1 MRRKLHRARKTASFA
16 LTVGIVVCAWQSAFA
31 GLISAEAFLELKPKW
46 ERLVGSKFQIEG
58 RVSTAGGNTLLM
70 RKLQALNFVSAEE
83 VPKLT
88 GADTVEIHGMLAR
101 NDDDQLIFRVTSVKK
116 LISDVDRL
124 NRLRLDLRADKPD
137 KWYELGDW
145 AIARGVFYSDDKL
158 ISEGRVL
165 HRSGLSRE
173 HTRLPVKD
181 YQSLRAMAIKAE
193 DLNLGETLKIE
204 YLYEG
209 NYHGWLNERREAT
222 SLQLAGI
229 AVRVVRDLPG
239 AGTPLPNLPEAFR
252 KAWQGAPLTGY
263 RTTTSLSA
271 RNQHHRLLY
280 QAIMLE
286 SIQIDAHPDGK
297 NGKEIA
303 SRLRREVPEF
313 GALADQ
319 YITDE
324 LNWRL
329 KNVTTLSRFDM
340 LALQRELR
348 ERNEPDKAQQAIDE
362 WFRNREAELL
372 KQGVDGLID
381 LASEYEELMD
391 DEGEAIR
398 LLLMAD
404 RKKPGIGIVGER
416 LERHGYEYIDDEWRD
431 PEAVRERRN
440 TAINVAMREG
450 RVTKGMTAKQVE
462 KTLGRPTAK
471 TRILTGRNVIEYW
484 MFGTSGTRLSV
495 RLQRLANRREPIVDA
510 ISQLGR

>member
-181 YQSLRAMAIKAE
+181 YQSLRAM
-193 DLNLGETLKIE
+193 
-204 YLYEG
+204 
-209 NYHGWLNERREAT
+209 RSR
-222 SLQLAGI
+222 
-229 AVRVVRDLPG
+229 P
-239 AGTPLPNLPEAFR
+239 
-252 KAWQGAPLTGY
+252 
-263 RTTTSLSA
+263 RT
-271 RNQHHRLLY
+271 
-280 QAIMLE
+280 
-286 SIQIDAHPDGK
+286 
-297 NGKEIA
+297 
-303 SRLRREVPEF
+303 
-313 GALADQ
+313 
-319 YITDE
+319 
-324 LNWRL
+324 
-329 KNVTTLSRFDM
+329 
-340 LALQRELR
+340 
-348 ERNEPDKAQQAIDE
+348 
-362 WFRNREAELL
+362 
-372 KQGVDGLID
+372 
-381 LASEYEELMD
+381 
-391 DEGEAIR
+391 
-398 LLLMAD
+398 
-404 RKKPGIGIVGER
+404 
-416 LERHGYEYIDDEWRD
+416 
-431 PEAVRERRN
+431 
-440 TAINVAMREG
+440 
-450 RVTKGMTAKQVE
+450 
-462 KTLGRPTAK
+462 
-471 TRILTGRNVIEYW
+471 
-484 MFGTSGTRLSV
+484 
-495 RLQRLANRREPIVDA
+495 
-510 ISQLGR
+510 